1 MNDSIL
7 NRLPRFDDCLGD
19 SDISVL
25 HNEDTAMGDPHKLV
39 GDSLAASG
47 GAVCALEHLE
57 PEQLDNISV
66 LEDMDIER
74 IVQNL
79 STGLQSLEVHAK
91 AYLHTQLTEVAL
103 CLFPKLAATH
113 FSAELLAQISHIAGR
128 LPNEVIV
135 RVSPELAQQLDGKLE
150 AAVCADIAFTL
161 EATSTLDFTQVQL
174 RWGAGGGDLN
184 LSTLLEDILQKYAP
198 ITATEE
204 T

>member
-7 NRLPRFDDCLGD
+7 DRLPRFDDCLGD

-25 HNEDTAMGDPHKLV
+25 HDEDTAMGDLHTLV
-39 GDSLAASG
+39 GDSCAASG

-57 PEQLDNISV
+57 PEQPDNISA
-66 LEDMDIER
+66 LEEMDIER

-79 STGLQSLEVHAK
+79 STELQSLEVRAK
-91 AYLHTQLTEVAL
+91 AYLQTQLTEVAL
-103 CLFPKLAATH
+103 CLFPKLATTH
-113 FSAELLAQISHIAGR
+113 FSAELLAQISQISGR

-150 AAVCADIAFTL
+150 AASCADTAFTL
-161 EATSTLDFTQVQL
+161 EATSTLEFTQVQL
-174 RWGAGGGDLN
+174 RWGAGGGDYNLN
-184 LSTLLEDILQKYAP
+184 TLLGDILQKYAP
-198 ITATEE
+198 MNATEE